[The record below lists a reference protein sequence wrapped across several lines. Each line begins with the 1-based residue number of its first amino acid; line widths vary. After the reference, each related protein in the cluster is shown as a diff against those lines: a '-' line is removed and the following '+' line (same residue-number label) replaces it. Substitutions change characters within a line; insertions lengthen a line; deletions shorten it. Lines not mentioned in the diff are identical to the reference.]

1 MASASGDGNRIQ
13 QFEEIEVQFFKQ
25 ALRGA
30 LFGLQLGPSVV
41 SQLCRAEH
49 IIYAAVDVKNLV
61 DLLSMTF
68 VCQLQLV
75 LQVVEAVVDRSSTQ
89 HQDFCLDSC
98 SNYLVHQSLIAVF
111 LLLLTIIQYIQVV
124 SLIILVIHITA
135 IAEIVAFVYDYQVVV
150 TPVDSFKIN
159 SV

>member
-1 MASASGDGNRIQ
+1 
-13 QFEEIEVQFFKQ
+13 
-25 ALRGA
+25 
-30 LFGLQLGPSVV
+30 
-41 SQLCRAEH
+41 
-49 IIYAAVDVKNLV
+49 
-61 DLLSMTF
+61 MTF

-75 LQVVEAVVDRSSTQ
+75 LQVVEAVVDRSGTQ

-111 LLLLTIIQYIQVV
+111 LLLFSIIQYIQV
-124 SLIILVIHITA
+124 IILIYITA
-135 IAEIVAFVYDYQVVV
+135 ITEIVALVYDYQVVV

>member
-13 QFEEIEVQFFKQ
+13 QFKEIEVQFFKQ

-41 SQLCRAEH
+41 CQLCRAEH

-75 LQVVEAVVDRSSTQ
+75 LQVVETVVDWSGTQ

-98 SNYLVHQSLIAVF
+98 SDYLVHQSLIAVF
-111 LLLLTIIQYIQVV
+111 LLLTIIQYIQVV

>member
-1 MASASGDGNRIQ
+1 
-13 QFEEIEVQFFKQ
+13 
-25 ALRGA
+25 
-30 LFGLQLGPSVV
+30 
-41 SQLCRAEH
+41 
-49 IIYAAVDVKNLV
+49 
-61 DLLSMTF
+61 MTF

-75 LQVVEAVVDRSSTQ
+75 LQVVKAVVDWSGTQ

-98 SNYLVHQSLIAVF
+98 SNHLVHQSLIAVF
-111 LLLLTIIQYIQVV
+111 LLLTIIYDIQVV

>member
-1 MASASGDGNRIQ
+1 MASASGDGYRIQ
-13 QFEEIEVQFFKQ
+13 QFEKVEVQLIKQ
-25 ALRGA
+25 TLRGA

-41 SQLCRAEH
+41 RQLCRAEH

-75 LQVVEAVVDRSSTQ
+75 LQVVEAVVDWSGTQ

-98 SNYLVHQSLIAVF
+98 SDYLVHQSLIAVF
-111 LLLLTIIQYIQVV
+111 LLLTIIQYIQVV

>member
-13 QFEEIEVQFFKQ
+13 QFKEIEVQFFKQ

-41 SQLCRAEH
+41 CQLCRAEY

-75 LQVVEAVVDRSSTQ
+75 LQVVEAVVDWSGTQ
-89 HQDFCLDSC
+89 HQNFCLDSC
-98 SNYLVHQSLIAVF
+98 SDYLVHQSLIAVF
-111 LLLLTIIQYIQVV
+111 LLLTIIQYIQVV
-124 SLIILVIHITA
+124 SLIILIIHITA
-135 IAEIVAFVYDYQVVV
+135 ITEIVAFVYDYQVVV

>member
-1 MASASGDGNRIQ
+1 MASASGNGNRIQ
-13 QFEEIEVQFFKQ
+13 QFKEIEVQFFKQ

-41 SQLCRAEH
+41 CQLCRAEH

-61 DLLSMTF
+61 DLLSMSF

-75 LQVVEAVVDRSSTQ
+75 LQVVETVVDWSGTQ

-111 LLLLTIIQYIQVV
+111 LLLTIIYDIQVV

>member
-1 MASASGDGNRIQ
+1 MASASGNGNRIQ
-13 QFEEIEVQFFKQ
+13 QFKEIEVQFFKQ

-30 LFGLQLGPSVV
+30 LFGLQLGPSVIC
-41 SQLCRAEH
+41 QLCRAEH

-111 LLLLTIIQYIQVV
+111 LLLTIIYDIQVV

>member
-25 ALRGA
+25 ALCGA

-41 SQLCRAEH
+41 CQLCRAEH

-75 LQVVEAVVDRSSTQ
+75 LQVVEAVVDGSSTQ

-98 SNYLVHQSLIAVF
+98 SNHLVHQSLIAVF
-111 LLLLTIIQYIQVV
+111 LLLTIIYDIQVV
-124 SLIILVIHITA
+124 SLIILIIHITA
-135 IAEIVAFVYDYQVVV
+135 ITEIVAFVYDYQIVV

>member
-30 LFGLQLGPSVV
+30 LFGLQLGPSVIC
-41 SQLCRAEH
+41 QLCRAEH

-111 LLLLTIIQYIQVV
+111 LLLTIIYDIQVV

>member
-1 MASASGDGNRIQ
+1 M
-13 QFEEIEVQFFKQ
+13 
-25 ALRGA
+25 RGA

-41 SQLCRAEH
+41 CQLCRAEH

-61 DLLSMTF
+61 DLLSMSF

-75 LQVVEAVVDRSSTQ
+75 LQVVETVVDWSGTQ

-111 LLLLTIIQYIQVV
+111 LLLTIIYDIQVV